1 MSLGTIR
8 KGLRHFHSI
17 DKGNRPAYNSSN
29 FSPVPFAIMTLLDLS
44 KSLHNCQ
51 RCKLAKMGR
60 TQVVF
65 GVGNPHA
72 SVMFVGEAPG
82 FNEDQQGEPFVG
94 AAGKLLNDLLQSA
107 GLSRGDIYIA
117 NVIKC
122 RPPNNRDPE
131 PDEVETCKPFLMQQI
146 QMIRPKLVCTL
157 GNWATQTLL
166 ERKVGITKVRGQAF
180 YLKDFVLFPLLH
192 PAAALH
198 QGSMLEPLREDFKKL
213 KEFLDRDAKPIE
225 PRVAA
230 QTVTPTLEINLPQ
243 PAQMELF

>member
-1 MSLGTIR
+1 
-8 KGLRHFHSI
+8 
-17 DKGNRPAYNSSN
+17 
-29 FSPVPFAIMTLLDLS
+29 MTLPELA

-51 RCKLAKMGR
+51 LCKLAKLGR

-72 SVMFVGEAPG
+72 SIMFVGEAPG
-82 FNEDQQGEPFVG
+82 FNEDQKGEPFVG
-94 AAGKLLNDLLQSA
+94 AAGKLLNDLLTSA
-107 GLSRGDIYIA
+107 GLSRDQIYIA

-146 QMIRPKLVCTL
+146 QMIRPQLVCTL

-166 ERKVGITKVRGQAF
+166 ERKVGITKVKAQAF
-180 YLKDFVLFPLLH
+180 YMKDFVIFPLLH

-198 QGSMLEPLREDFKKL
+198 QGNLLDTLKEDFKKL
-213 KEFLDRDAKPIE
+213 KEFLDKHSKPAEPVTTSATPAEPVLNIE
-225 PRVAA
+225 P
-230 QTVTPTLEINLPQ
+230 PQ
-243 PAQMELF
+243 PAQMDLFG

>member
-1 MSLGTIR
+1 MPSLKRTVAA
-8 KGLRHFHSI
+8 S
-17 DKGNRPAYNSSN
+17 
-29 FSPVPFAIMTLLDLS
+29 IMTLQDLA

-51 RCKLAKMGR
+51 RCKLAKLGR

-72 SVMFVGEAPG
+72 TIMFVGEAPG
-82 FNEDQQGEPFVG
+82 FYEDQKGEPFVG

-107 GLSRGDIYIA
+107 GLSREEIYIA

-131 PDEVETCKPFLMQQI
+131 TDEVDTCKPFLMQQI

-166 ERKVGITKVRGQAF
+166 ERKVGITKVKAQAF
-180 YLKDFVLFPLLH
+180 YMKDFVLFPLLH

-198 QGSMLEPLREDFKKL
+198 QGGLLEPLKEDFKKL
-213 KEFLDRDAKPIE
+213 KEFLDRHTKPAE
-225 PRVAA
+225 PTDPETPA
-230 QTVTPTLEINLPQ
+230 TPTLQIESPH
-243 PAQMELF
+243 PAQMDLFGS

>member
-1 MSLGTIR
+1 
-8 KGLRHFHSI
+8 
-17 DKGNRPAYNSSN
+17 
-29 FSPVPFAIMTLLDLS
+29 MTLQELAT
-44 KSLHNCQ
+44 SLHDCQ
-51 RCKLAKMGR
+51 CCKLAKLGR

-72 SVMFVGEAPG
+72 SIMFVGEAPG
-82 FNEDQQGEPFVG
+82 FNEDQKGEPFVG
-94 AAGKLLNDLLQSA
+94 AAGKILNDLLQSA
-107 GLSRGDIYIA
+107 NLSRNEIYIA

-131 PDEVETCKPFLMQQI
+131 PDEVETCKPFLLQQI
-146 QMIRPKLVCTL
+146 AMIQPKLVCTL

-198 QGSMLEPLREDFKKL
+198 QGNLMDPLREDFKKL
-213 KEFLDRDAKPIE
+213 KEFLDRHSTPAPSATDP
-225 PRVAA
+225 VAA
-230 QTVTPTLEINLPQ
+230 STERTLQVEFPPQ
-243 PAQMELF
+243 VQQMDLFGS